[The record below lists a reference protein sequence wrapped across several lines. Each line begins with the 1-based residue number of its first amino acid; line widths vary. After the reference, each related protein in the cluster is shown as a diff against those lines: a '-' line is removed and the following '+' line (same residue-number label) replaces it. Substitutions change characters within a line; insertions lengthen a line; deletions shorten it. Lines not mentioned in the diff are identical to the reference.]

1 MASEFLLPDVGEGLT
16 VATVVRWL
24 KEVGDPVAIDEVV
37 VEVETDKAIVEMP
50 APVGGVIL
58 HRGAEAGE
66 TLEVG
71 AVLVVIGEP
80 GETWRAGPAAPPP
93 PAPEPVVR
101 REAAPIV
108 GTLEEAEGGAGV
120 RALPAVRRLAAE
132 LGADLAA
139 IAGSGPGGRITREDV
154 EAAAAGAAADVER
167 VRLSP
172 TRLAIARNLTRSW
185 REIPHVTTYGEAD
198 AYPLLEARRR
208 LAAAT
213 GTNLPIEALLI
224 RTVAP
229 LLARFPEFNA
239 SVEGETL
246 LLRKHYDVGV
256 AIDTPDGLMVAV
268 VRGADR
274 LDFEA
279 LGAEV
284 SRLSAGA
291 RSRTLAVG
299 DLRGATF
306 TISNIGAVG
315 GRYGTPIIPP
325 GTTAILSVG
334 RADERPVVRRGAVTV
349 GREFPLSLAY
359 DHRVIDGALG
369 RRFMAAVIDA
379 LESW

>member
-1 MASEFLLPDVGEGLT
+1 MAYEFLLPDVGEGLT
-16 VATVVRWL
+16 EATVVRWL

-37 VEVETDKAIVEMP
+37 VEIETDKAIVEMP

-80 GETWRAGPAAPPP
+80 GETWRPAPAAPAPA
-93 PAPEPVVR
+93 APEPVVR

-108 GTLEEAEGGAGV
+108 GTLEEADGGAGV

-132 LGADLAA
+132 LGVDLAS

-154 EAAAAGAAADVER
+154 EAAAAGPAANVER
-167 VRLSP
+167 VRLSA
-172 TRLAIARNLTRSW
+172 TRLAVARNLTRSW

-198 AYPLLEARRR
+198 ASPLLEARRR
-208 LAAAT
+208 LAAVT

-246 LLRKHYDVGV
+246 LLRKHYDIGV

-284 SRLSAGA
+284 SRLAAGA
-291 RSRTLAVG
+291 RTRTLAVG

-315 GRYGTPIIPP
+315 GRFGTPIIPP